1 MNRVT
6 TCGYCGA
13 AVDPEQAYEHIREHL
28 DRAQVVVDVMNLR
41 ARLVRHVPEGG
52 SRIAVE
58 EAAPQPPATMLTA
71 AVKRAGGM
79 LNRSGIYPVTPSLM
93 RWIARRAPSWRRIA

>member
-1 MNRVT
+1 MKV
-6 TCGYCGA
+6 TCGYCGTQL
-13 AVDPEQAYEHIREHL
+13 DPEQAYEHVRAHL
-28 DRAQVVVDVMNLR
+28 EQTTVVVDVMNMR
-41 ARLVRHVPEGG
+41 ARLVRHVSEGG

-58 EAAPQPPATMLTA
+58 EAVPQPPATMLTA

>member
-1 MNRVT
+1 MAQV

-13 AVDPEQAYEHIREHL
+13 AVDLERAYDHVRAHLEQTT
-28 DRAQVVVDVMNLR
+28 VVVDVMNMR
-41 ARLVRHVPEGG
+41 ARLVRHVPEGAG
-52 SRIAVE
+52 RIAVE
-58 EAAPQPPATMLTA
+58 EAAPQPPERMLTA
-71 AVKRAGGM
+71 AVRRAGGM

>member
-1 MNRVT
+1 MAQV

-13 AVDPEQAYEHIREHL
+13 AVDPARAYDHVRAHLEQTT
-28 DRAQVVVDVMNLR
+28 VVVDVMNMR

-58 EAAPQPPATMLTA
+58 EADPQPPVTMLTA
-71 AVKRAGGM
+71 AVRRAGGM

-93 RWIARRAPSWRRIA
+93 RWIVRRAPAWRRIA

>member
-1 MNRVT
+1 MKPV

-13 AVDPEQAYEHIREHL
+13 RLEPEQAYEHARAHL
-28 DRAQVVVDVMNLR
+28 EQTQVVVDVMNLR

-58 EAAPQPPATMLTA
+58 EAEPQPPARMLAA
-71 AVKRAGGM
+71 AVKRAGGV
-79 LNRSGIYPVTPSLM
+79 LNISGIYPVTPSLM
-93 RWIARRAPSWRRIA
+93 RWIAQRAPAWRRIA